1 MGHDSGNT
9 AEDGNSQEAI
19 PLLPIRG
26 KDKQKKKKAFLMIK
40 TPHVEI

>member
-9 AEDGNSQEAI
+9 AEGGDSQEAI

-26 KDKQKKKKAFLMIK
+26 KDKQKRKKVFVMIK
-40 TPHVEI
+40 IPTS